1 MIQQFGMTQV
11 YKTETRSD
19 AGTWR
24 GGVHIIVENTGSG
37 SATVGGKALSA
48 GSSVVLTAVNV
59 GDAIQFDYDAT
70 SSDLEIT
77 AGFRRN

>member
-1 MIQQFGMTQV
+1 MTQV
-11 YKTETRSD
+11 YKTETRDD

-24 GGVHIIVENTGSG
+24 GGVHVIVFNAGSHD
-37 SATVGGKALSA
+37 ATVGGKTLSHDETIEF
-48 GSSVVLTAVNV
+48 TAVNV
-59 GDAIQFDYDAT
+59 GDVIQFDYDAT